1 MCVVVG
7 PVGMCTGVQMP
18 MEVLE
23 EGTPVPA
30 ARVPSISENLKLRFL
45 LRFTVRAEQTL
56 NC

>member
-23 EGTPVPA
+23 EGAPVPA